1 MNPVIFAN
9 IEIGVYNYAI
19 KEATNLKVIKKWD
32 VPAFSTI
39 YMNRLRTI
47 YLNLK
52 NNPDLIAMLR
62 SEELNPRTIAFMTHQ
77 EFNPSRWKEMI
88 APEYGSLSV
97 PLATTQEP
105 DLKTTPVRSRFKISF
120 RVSHPLPS
128 TSFQVGPNCALVYP
142 VLGALPLTIKVFSTE
157 IAVSPFFG
165 FVAAWPGVCPMSPKK
180 RMQVSPRPTQRRL
193 RMHLSWR
200 ALPVKTTPT
209 ACG

>member
-1 MNPVIFAN
+1 MTSTQVKDPQQFREKVRSKLTERFGHDNMNPVIFAN

-32 VPAFSTI
+32 VPAFATI

-88 APEYGSLSV
+88 EQKMKRDANKYSTNIEAMTEMFTCKKCKSKRCTYYELQ
-97 PLATTQEP
+97 T
-105 DLKTTPVRSRFKISF
+105 RSADE
-120 RVSHPLPS
+120 PS
-128 TSFQVGPNCALVYP
+128 TIFISCLD
-142 VLGALPLTIKVFSTE
+142 
-157 IAVSPFFG
+157 
-165 FVAAWPGVCPMSPKK
+165 
-180 RMQVSPRPTQRRL
+180 
-193 RMHLSWR
+193 
-200 ALPVKTTPT
+200 
-209 ACG
+209 CGKHWKQN